1 MVTSVFQSCNL
12 VWISMEKYVLQLIVC
27 CSFLPVFPLDLG
39 GSHFDLVPLFEV
51 LASVIAG

>member
-1 MVTSVFQSCNL
+1 MVTSVFRSCNL

-39 GSHFDLVPLFEV
+39 GSHFDLVPLFKV